1 MEIFSGGLFDMFFTL
16 VLTCGFC
23 SVNLYVNQQR
33 GQTMELENYT
43 KTEDENGRI
52 IFTPID
58 KEVRRWEDLIKVE
71 GYFSDSNSAISS
83 AKGNRTLSCNE
94 NIFATE
100 EQCKASIALAMLSQ
114 LMKEYNG
121 DWVPDWLDIHNRMH
135 CIYFVGNA
143 VRACSHAKAQRFL
156 SFETSEKRD
165 RFLNNHIDLINQA
178 RPLL

>member
-1 MEIFSGGLFDMFFTL
+1 
-16 VLTCGFC
+16 
-23 SVNLYVNQQR
+23 
-33 GQTMELENYT
+33 MELENYT

-83 AKGNRTLSCNE
+83 AKGNRTRSCNE

-114 LMKEYNG
+114 LMKECNG
-121 DWVPDWLDIHNRMH
+121 GWVPDWSDEFARKY
-135 CIYFVGNA
+135 CIYFVNSTP
-143 VRACSHAKAQRFL
+143 RISSHTLAQKFL
-156 SFETSEKRD
+156 AFGTVEIRD
-165 RFLNNHIDLINQA
+165 RFLELHIDLINQA
-178 RPLL
+178 KPLL